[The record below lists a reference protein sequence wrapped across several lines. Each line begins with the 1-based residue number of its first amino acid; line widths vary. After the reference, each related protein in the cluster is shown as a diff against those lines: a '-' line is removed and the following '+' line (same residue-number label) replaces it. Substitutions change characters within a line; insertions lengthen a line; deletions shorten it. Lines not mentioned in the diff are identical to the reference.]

1 MNMTINNF
9 NDSTTTKAFS
19 SFIEVFDMAPSILSK
34 AKAIVGI
41 QKEKFDKAERL
52 IFERFLSHFISKN
65 HKLLDQKTL
74 IKMMELSSEHES
86 VDYSITPM
94 PIEHMEKLPTDYIE
108 FH

>member
-1 MNMTINNF
+1 MNITINDF

-19 SFIEVFDMAPSILSK
+19 SFIEMFDMAPSILSK

-41 QKEKFDKAERL
+41 QKEKFDKSERL

-94 PIEHMEKLPTDYIE
+94 PIENIKKLPTDYID